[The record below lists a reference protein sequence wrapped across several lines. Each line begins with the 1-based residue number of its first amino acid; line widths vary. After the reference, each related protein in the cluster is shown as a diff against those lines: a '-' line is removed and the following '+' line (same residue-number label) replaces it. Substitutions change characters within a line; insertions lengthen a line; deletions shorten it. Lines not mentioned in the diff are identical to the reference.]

1 MLICVLLSLIKLLDL
16 IDCTYEIQL
25 AVHIKWLF
33 ALITELAR
41 CISLYPRDMFASE
54 LVITAASSVMALPPT
69 PTQDCLSDVEVADA
83 SLSVFVV
90 PSAVFP
96 SSVGSR
102 QYQDHWLS
110 VLP

>member
-1 MLICVLLSLIKLLDL
+1 MSIICFLLSLIKLLVL

-33 ALITELAR
+33 AIITELAR
-41 CISLYPRDMFASE
+41 CIRLHLRDMFASE

-69 PTQDCLSDVEVADA
+69 PTQDCLSDVGVADVA
-83 SLSVFVV
+83 LSAFVA

-96 SSVGSR
+96 SSIGSR
-102 QYQDHWLS
+102 QCQDH
-110 VLP
+110 